1 MNAELQSIA
10 ETLASTRTLLM
21 GGPFKLDGCT
31 RVGVE
36 AASRRR
42 FRLRA
47 LLIPSCLRQELGDGK
62 GDAVLS

>member
-1 MNAELQSIA
+1 
-10 ETLASTRTLLM
+10 M

-36 AASRRR
+36 AASAEA
-42 FRLRA
+42 FPVACA

-62 GDAVLS
+62 GDAMLS

>member
-1 MNAELQSIA
+1 MV
-10 ETLASTRTLLM
+10 
-21 GGPFKLDGCT
+21 GPIKLDRCT

-47 LLIPSCLRQELGDGK
+47 LLIPSCLRQEFGNGN
-62 GDAVLS
+62 GHAVLS

>member
-1 MNAELQSIA
+1 
-10 ETLASTRTLLM
+10 M

-47 LLIPSCLRQELGDGK
+47 LLIPSCLRQEFGNGN